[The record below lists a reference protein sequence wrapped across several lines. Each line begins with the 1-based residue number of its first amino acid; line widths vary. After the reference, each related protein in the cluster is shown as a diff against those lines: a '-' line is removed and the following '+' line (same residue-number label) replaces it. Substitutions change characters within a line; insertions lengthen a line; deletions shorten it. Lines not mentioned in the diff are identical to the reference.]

1 MTYEIF
7 CSCNI
12 FMNTLLSHI
21 ESVTDQVLLPCKSW
35 HRWFGRPWQKWKGNI
50 KMYLR

>member
-12 FMNTLLSHI
+12 FMNTLLSNI
-21 ESVTDQVLLPCKSW
+21 ESVTDPSITSV
-35 HRWFGRPWQKWKGNI
+35 
-50 KMYLR
+50 